1 MEKMTVTER
10 FLKYVSFD
18 TRSDPKSGTH
28 PSTAKQLK
36 LAKELALEL
45 DLMGL
50 EEIHLDEQGYVYGVI
65 PASEGA
71 ENAPS
76 IGLVAHMDTSPDIS
90 GENVKPRIVSYDGG
104 DIVLNEEQGIT
115 MSPAMFP
122 ELEGYK
128 GQELIVTDG
137 TTLLGADDKAGVAEI
152 FTLAE
157 LLMKDKSICHGRIP
171 ICITPDEE
179 IGEGAD
185 GFDIPRFAAD
195 FAYTVDGGALG
206 EIEYENFNAASA
218 VVTING
224 INIHPGAA
232 KDKMKNSLLIGVEF
246 ASMLPADEIPAKTE
260 MYEGFY
266 HLSEMSGNEEKTVLE
281 YIIRDHSREIFEQRK
296 EKMTAAAAAL
306 NEKYGEGT
314 VELNLRDSY
323 YNMREKIEPHMH
335 IIERAKAAILSQGV
349 EPIIVP
355 IRGGTDGARLSYE
368 GLPCPNLSTG
378 GHNFH
383 GRFEYIPV
391 RSMEK
396 MVDVLMEIVTCK

>member
-1 MEKMTVTER
+1 MTVTER

-28 PSTAKQLK
+28 PSSDKQLR

-50 EEIHLDEQGYVYGVI
+50 EEVYLDEQGYVYGMI
-65 PASEGA
+65 PASEG
-71 ENAPS
+71 EEGAPR

-90 GENVKPRIVSYDGG
+90 GENVKARIVDYQGG
-104 DIVLNEEQGIT
+104 DIVLNEEQGII
-115 MSPAMFP
+115 MSPSMFP

-152 FTLAE
+152 FTVAE
-157 LLMKDKSICHGRIP
+157 RLMKDKSIRHGRIP
-171 ICITPDEE
+171 ICLTPDEE

-185 GFDIPRFAAD
+185 GFDIPRFGAD

-232 KDKMKNSLLIGVEF
+232 KDKMKNSILIGVEF
-246 ASMLPADEIPAKTE
+246 TSMLPADEIPAKTE
-260 MYEGFY
+260 GYEGFY

-296 EKMTAAAAAL
+296 AKMIAAANAV

-314 VELNLRDSY
+314 VELNMRDSY

-335 IIERAKAAILSQGV
+335 IIERAKAAMQSQGV

-391 RSMEK
+391 QSMEK
-396 MVDVLMEIVTCK
+396 MVEVLIEIVSCR

>member
-1 MEKMTVTER
+1 MTVTER